1 MRSQRYA
8 RGRTARG
15 NNRVG
20 VRYTYTGRG
29 WPLSIFRFNE
39 RNFRKQ
45 PSLPLPHESGDDI
58 FFSTLSYINREK
70 RFHLAV
76 FTPRRGGK
84 KFFSPL
90 FPLLFST
97 THSNRAN
104 SPTNTTNI
112 SLNDR
117 CNRVAM
123 YLSCYESEREF
134 CRSEIESK
142 FSRTANKVC
151 ESMRTERYIQ
161 RRREEERWR
170 ERRKGESG
178 EGKVER

>member
-1 MRSQRYA
+1 M
-8 RGRTARG
+8 
-15 NNRVG
+15 
-20 VRYTYTGRG
+20 
-29 WPLSIFRFNE
+29 
-39 RNFRKQ
+39 
-45 PSLPLPHESGDDI
+45 
-58 FFSTLSYINREK
+58 
-70 RFHLAV
+70 V

-84 KFFSPL
+84 KFFSP
-90 FPLLFST
+90 PLLFST

-170 ERRKGESG
+170 ER
-178 EGKVER
+178 EGKVKVVKEKWKDEREGKKDIYIYIHIERERENVLELLSRSYRRNPSPAIMRDIPHLRLQLIRFSRVGACERSNELAC